1 MDVKIDPSMMK
12 EDVIVIAVD
21 STGTKVA
28 NKGEWLR
35 EKLHVRGFIK
45 MHIVVDKES
54 KEIVATRVTK
64 ETYEKI
70 NPHLNFSDV

>member
-1 MDVKIDPSMMK
+1 
-12 EDVIVIAVD
+12 
-21 STGTKVA
+21 
-28 NKGEWLR
+28 LR
-35 EKLHVRGFIK
+35 EKWYVRGFIK